1 MTNEEAENILRK
13 NYQCRTDGYKDCL
26 RIGFSCEEC
35 PIYVNDKRLIEAIGI
50 AIEALKKE
58 VSQQPMKSIDTFSK
72 SLYKLYCPTCGNYI
86 ACGNSRVGTLNKFT
100 KATDRC
106 GYCGQKIDFER

>member
-1 MTNEEAENILRK
+1 MTPSEARDYIIRHCNPDYPHGKTEWE
-13 NYQCRTDGYKDCL
+13 T
-26 RIGFSCEEC
+26 
-35 PIYVNDKRLIEAIGI
+35 AINI
-50 AIEALKKE
+50 AIDALEKE
-58 VSQQPMKSIDTFSK
+58 IPQQPMKSIATFNE

-86 ACGNSRVGTLNKFT
+86 GYGNSRVGTLNKFT

>member
-1 MTNEEAENILRK
+1 MTAEKAIKILKVAKAEIEWSAPLEYQEALDE
-13 NYQCRTDGYKDCL
+13 
-26 RIGFSCEEC
+26 
-35 PIYVNDKRLIEAIGI
+35 

-58 VSQQPMKSIDTFSK
+58 VPQQPMKSIDTFSE

-86 ACGNSRVGTLNKFT
+86 AYGNSRVGTLNKFT
-100 KATDRC
+100 KDTDRC

>member
-1 MTNEEAENILRK
+1 MTPQDAIIAIKLLKPDIEWDLSLEHQEALDE
-13 NYQCRTDGYKDCL
+13 
-26 RIGFSCEEC
+26 
-35 PIYVNDKRLIEAIGI
+35 

-58 VSQQPMKSIDTFSK
+58 VPQQPMKSIDTFSE

-86 ACGNSRVGTLNKFT
+86 AYGNSRVGTLNKFT
-100 KATDRC
+100 KDTDRC

>member
-1 MTNEEAENILRK
+1 MRP
-13 NYQCRTDGYKDCL
+13 Q
-26 RIGFSCEEC
+26 
-35 PIYVNDKRLIEAIGI
+35 EAIPI
-50 AIEALKKE
+50 LERLQEPKAWEPQISSDAFEALELAIEALKKE
-58 VSQQPMKSIDTFSK
+58 VPQQPMKSIDTFSE

-86 ACGNSRVGTLNKFT
+86 AYGNSRVGTLNKFT